1 MLGGLRREQP
11 PRVARA
17 AENVNAA
24 ATAGRGGR
32 LLVPGIVR
40 NVEDSVGSGG
50 PLLPVRVEPA
60 RAVWRQ
66 DLADAFRN
74 PADLG
79 RFLGLPPAV
88 IAEAGVST
96 AGFPFLVPRG
106 FAARMR
112 FGDPLDPL
120 LLQVL
125 PRAAETSAV
134 AGYAADPLAEATF
147 LAAPGLVHKYRGR
160 ALVLV
165 TGGCAVN
172 CRYCFRREF
181 PYGASGATR
190 RGIDQALAAVAADDS
205 LTEVILSGG
214 DPLLVDDDELTT
226 IIERLEAIPHV
237 RRLRIHSRLPVVL
250 PSRID
255 EGLVAALAQS
265 RLARVVVIHAN
276 HPAELDDTVAVAV
289 RRLAGLPAV
298 VLNQAVLL
306 RGVNDSPAVLASLC
320 ERLVEIGVVPYY
332 LHLLDRVRGAA
343 QFEVSEA
350 EARQLHR
357 VLRET
362 LPGYA
367 VPRLVREIPGERSK
381 TGLA

>member
-1 MLGGLRREQP
+1 MASSTGSNP
-11 PRVARA
+11 TD
-17 AENVNAA
+17 
-24 ATAGRGGR
+24 ATAAV
-32 LLVPGIVR
+32 VPAALT
-40 NVEDSVGSGG
+40 SGG
-50 PLLPVRVEPA
+50 SA
-60 RAVWRQ
+60 RSAWRR
-66 DLADAFRN
+66 DLAEAFRD

-79 RFLGLPPAV
+79 RFLGLHPA
-88 IAEAGVST
+88 ITAEAAAST

-112 FGDPLDPL
+112 PGDPLDPL

-125 PRAAETSAV
+125 PRSAETRAV
-134 AGYAADPLAEATF
+134 TGYSADPLAEAAF
-147 LAAPGLVHKYRGR
+147 LTAPGLVHKYDGR

-181 PYGASGATR
+181 PYGESGATR
-190 RGIDQALAAVAADDS
+190 RGIDLALAAVAADDS

-214 DPLLVDDDELTT
+214 DPLLVDDEELGR
-226 IIERLEAIPHV
+226 IVERLDAIPHLT
-237 RRLRIHSRLPVVL
+237 RLRIHSRLPVVL

-255 EGLVAALAQS
+255 DGLLAALGRS
-265 RLARVVVIHAN
+265 RLARVAVIHAN
-276 HPAELDDTVAVAV
+276 HPAELDDSVAEAV
-289 RRLAGLPAV
+289 RRLAGLPAI

-306 RGVNDSPAVLASLC
+306 RGVNDSPTVLAALS

-332 LHLLDRVRGAA
+332 LHLLDRVRGAGH
-343 QFEVSEA
+343 FEVSE
-350 EARQLHR
+350 EQARRLHR
-357 VLRET
+357 FLMET

-381 TGLA
+381 TWLA

>member
-1 MLGGLRREQP
+1 MASSTETNLTAAAVPAALPPGGGPRSVWRREL
-11 PRVARA
+11 
-17 AENVNAA
+17 AE
-24 ATAGRGGR
+24 
-32 LLVPGIVR
+32 
-40 NVEDSVGSGG
+40 
-50 PLLPVRVEPA
+50 
-60 RAVWRQ
+60 
-66 DLADAFRN
+66 AFRD

-79 RFLGLPPAV
+79 RFLGLHPAIV
-88 IAEAGVST
+88 AEAAAST

-112 FGDPLDPL
+112 PGDPLDPL

-125 PRAAETSAV
+125 PRSAETRAV
-134 AGYAADPLAEATF
+134 TGYSADPLAEAAFRT
-147 LAAPGLVHKYRGR
+147 APGLVHKYDGR

-181 PYGASGATR
+181 PYGESGATR
-190 RGIDQALAAVAADDS
+190 RGIDLALAAVAADDS

-214 DPLLVDDDELTT
+214 DPLLADDDDLAA
-226 IIERLEAIPHV
+226 IVGRLDAIPHL
-237 RRLRIHSRLPVVL
+237 RRLRVHSRLPVVL

-255 EGLVAALAQS
+255 DRLVAAFARS

-276 HPAELDDTVAVAV
+276 HPAEIDEAVAGAV
-289 RRLAGLPAV
+289 RRLAGMPAV

-306 RGVNDSPAVLASLC
+306 RGVNDSPAVLAALS

-332 LHLLDRVRGAA
+332 LHLLDRVHGAA
-343 QFEVSEA
+343 HFEVSE
-350 EARQLHR
+350 EQARRLHR
-357 VLRET
+357 FLMET

-381 TGLA
+381 TWLA

>member
-1 MLGGLRREQP
+1 M
-11 PRVARA
+11 A
-17 AENVNAA
+17 ASTETTVTDAA
-24 ATAGRGGR
+24 ASPVPAAPPPGG
-32 LLVPGIVR
+32 
-40 NVEDSVGSGG
+40 
-50 PLLPVRVEPA
+50 EPRSA
-60 RAVWRQ
+60 WRRH
-66 DLADAFRN
+66 LAEAFRD
-74 PADLG
+74 PAELG
-79 RFLGLPPAV
+79 RFLGLHPA
-88 IAEAGVST
+88 ITAEASAST

-112 FGDPLDPL
+112 PGDPLDPL

-125 PRAAETSAV
+125 PRSAEMRAV
-134 AGYAADPLAEATF
+134 AGYEADPLAEAAF
-147 LAAPGLVHKYRGR
+147 LAAPGLVHKYDGR

-181 PYGASGATR
+181 PYGESGATR
-190 RGIDQALAAVAADDS
+190 RGLEQAIDAVAADAS

-214 DPLLVDDDELTT
+214 DPLLADDDALAALV
-226 IIERLEAIPHV
+226 ERLDAIPHL

-255 EGLVAALAQS
+255 DGLVAALGRS

-276 HPAELDDTVAVAV
+276 HPAELDEAVAEAV
-289 RRLAGLPAV
+289 RRLAGMAAL

-306 RGVNDSPAVLASLC
+306 RGVNDSPAVLAALS
-320 ERLVEIGVVPYY
+320 ERLIEIGVVPYY

-343 QFEVSEA
+343 HFEVSE
-350 EARQLHR
+350 EEGRRLHR
-357 VLRET
+357 GLMET

-381 TGLA
+381 TWLA

>member
-1 MLGGLRREQP
+1 MASSTET
-11 PRVARA
+11 
-17 AENVNAA
+17 NVIDATAA
-24 ATAGRGGR
+24 A
-32 LLVPGIVR
+32 VPAALPPGT
-40 NVEDSVGSGG
+40 G
-50 PLLPVRVEPA
+50 PRSA
-60 RAVWRQ
+60 WRR
-66 DLADAFRN
+66 DLAEAFRD

-88 IAEAGVST
+88 AAEAAAST
-96 AGFPFLVPRG
+96 AGFSFLVPRG

-112 FGDPLDPL
+112 PGDPLDPL

-125 PRAAETSAV
+125 PRAAETRPV
-134 AGYAADPLAEATF
+134 AGYEADPLAEGSF
-147 LAAPGLVHKYRGR
+147 LAAPGLVHKYDGR

-181 PYGASGATR
+181 PYGESGATR
-190 RGIDQALAAVAADDS
+190 RGIEQGLSAVAADDS
-205 LTEVILSGG
+205 LAEVILSGG
-214 DPLLVDDDELTT
+214 DPLLADDDDLAA
-226 IIERLEAIPHV
+226 IVARLDAIPHL

-250 PSRID
+250 PSRVD
-255 EGLVAALAQS
+255 DGLVAVLARS

-276 HPAELDDTVAVAV
+276 HPAELDDSVTLAV

-306 RGVNDSPAVLASLC
+306 RGVNDSPAVLAALS

-343 QFEVSEA
+343 HFEVPEE
-350 EARQLHR
+350 EARRLHQ
-357 VLRET
+357 VLQET

-367 VPRLVREIPGERSK
+367 VPRLVREIPGQRSK
-381 TGLA
+381 TWLA

>member
-1 MLGGLRREQP
+1 VAGILRSDDH
-11 PRVARA
+11 VA
-17 AENVNAA
+17 
-24 ATAGRGGR
+24 
-32 LLVPGIVR
+32 
-40 NVEDSVGSGG
+40 GSGG
-50 PLLPVRVEPA
+50 PLGAAREEPA
-60 RAVWRQ
+60 RPVWRR
-66 DLADAFRN
+66 DLADAFRDV
-74 PADLG
+74 ADLG

-88 IAEAGVST
+88 TTEAAVST

-112 FGDPLDPL
+112 PGDPLDPL

-125 PRAAETSAV
+125 PRADETRP
-134 AGYAADPLAEATF
+134 AGGFEADPLAEATF
-147 LAAPGLVHKYRGR
+147 LAAPGLVHKYDGR

-181 PYGASGATR
+181 PYAASGASR
-190 RGIDQALAAVAADDS
+190 RGFDQALAAVAADDS

-214 DPLLVDDDELTT
+214 DPLLVDDDELAA
-226 IIERLEAIPHV
+226 IVRRLEAIPHL

-250 PSRID
+250 PSRVD
-255 EGLVAALAQS
+255 AGLVAALARS

-276 HPAELDDTVAVAV
+276 HPAELDDAVATAV
-289 RRLAGLPAV
+289 RRLAGLPAL

-306 RGVNDSPAVLASLC
+306 RGVNDSPAVLAALS

-343 QFEVSEA
+343 HFEVAEP
-350 EARQLHR
+350 EARRLHR
-357 VLRET
+357 ALRES

-381 TGLA
+381 TWLA

>member
-1 MLGGLRREQP
+1 MAASTETTMTTPPAPAARPAGGAARPAWRR
-11 PRVARA
+11 
-17 AENVNAA
+17 
-24 ATAGRGGR
+24 
-32 LLVPGIVR
+32 
-40 NVEDSVGSGG
+40 
-50 PLLPVRVEPA
+50 
-60 RAVWRQ
+60 
-66 DLADAFRN
+66 DLAEAFRD

-79 RFLGLPPAV
+79 RFLGLPPAPT
-88 IAEAGVST
+88 AEAAAST

-112 FGDPLDPL
+112 PGDPLDPL

-125 PRAAETSAV
+125 PRAAETRAV
-134 AGYAADPLAEATF
+134 AGYEADPLAEETF
-147 LAAPGLVHKYRGR
+147 LAAPGLVHKYDGR

-181 PYGASGATR
+181 PYATSGATR
-190 RGIDQALAAVAADDS
+190 RGLEQAVAAVAGDES
-205 LTEVILSGG
+205 LAEVILSGG
-214 DPLLVDDDELTT
+214 DPLLVDDDELAT
-226 IIERLEAIPHV
+226 IVERLDAIPHV

-250 PSRID
+250 PSRVD
-255 EGLVAALAQS
+255 DGLVAALAGS

-276 HPAELDDTVAVAV
+276 HPAELDDAVAGAV

-306 RGVNDSPAVLASLC
+306 RGVNDSPAVLGALS

-343 QFEVSEA
+343 HFEVAEA

-357 VLRET
+357 RLQES

-381 TGLA
+381 TWLA

>member
-1 MLGGLRREQP
+1 MP
-11 PRVARA
+11 VA
-17 AENVNAA
+17 
-24 ATAGRGGR
+24 
-32 LLVPGIVR
+32 GIVR
-40 NVEDSVGSGG
+40 TVDDLAGNGG
-50 PLLPVRVEPA
+50 PLGVAPVTPE
-60 RAVWRQ
+60 RASWRR
-66 DLADAFRN
+66 DLADAFRD

-88 IAEAGVST
+88 TAEAARST

-106 FAARMR
+106 FAGRMR
-112 FGDPLDPL
+112 PGDPLDPL

-125 PRAAETSAV
+125 PRAAETTAA
-134 AGYAADPLAEATF
+134 AGYSADPLAEETF
-147 LAAPGLVHKYRGR
+147 LAAPGLIHKYDGR

-181 PYGASGATR
+181 PYGESGATR
-190 RGIDQALAAVAADDS
+190 RGIDQAIAAVAADAS

-214 DPLLVDDDELTT
+214 DPLLVDDDVLGG
-226 IIERLEAIPHV
+226 IVERLDAVPHL

-250 PSRID
+250 PSRIND
-255 EGLVAALAQS
+255 GLLGALAAS

-276 HPAELDDTVAVAV
+276 HPAELDAAVAAAV

-306 RGVNDSPAVLASLC
+306 RGVNDSAAVLAALS

-332 LHLLDRVRGAA
+332 LHLLDRVRGTRH
-343 QFEVSEA
+343 FEVSEE
-350 EARQLHR
+350 EARRLHR
-357 VLRET
+357 RLQET

-381 TGLA
+381 TWLQ

>member
-1 MLGGLRREQP
+1 MASSSEIIMT
-11 PRVARA
+11 
-17 AENVNAA
+17 AA
-24 ATAGRGGR
+24 AVQAALPRGGVSR
-32 LLVPGIVR
+32 
-40 NVEDSVGSGG
+40 S
-50 PLLPVRVEPA
+50 A
-60 RAVWRQ
+60 WRR
-66 DLADAFRN
+66 DLAEAFRD

-88 IAEAGVST
+88 TAEAAAST
-96 AGFPFLVPRG
+96 AGFPFLVPRA

-112 FGDPLDPL
+112 PGDPLDPL

-125 PRAAETSAV
+125 PRADELRSV
-134 AGYAADPLAEATF
+134 AGYEADPLAEEGF
-147 LAAPGLVHKYRGR
+147 LAAPGLVRKYDGR

-181 PYGASGATR
+181 PYAASGATR
-190 RGIDQALAAVAADDS
+190 RGLDQALAAVAADES
-205 LTEVILSGG
+205 LSEVILSGG
-214 DPLLVDDDELTT
+214 DPLLAADDDLGG
-226 IIERLEAIPHV
+226 LVAQLDSIPHL

-250 PSRID
+250 PSRVD
-255 EGLVAALAQS
+255 DGLVGALAQS

-276 HPAELDDTVAVAV
+276 HPAELDDAVAVAV
-289 RRLAGLPAV
+289 RRLAMLPAI

-306 RGVNDSPAVLASLC
+306 RGVNDSSAVLKALSA
-320 ERLVEIGVVPYY
+320 RLVEIGVVPYY

-343 QFEVSEA
+343 HFEVSEE
-350 EARQLHR
+350 EAHRLHGQLMDS
-357 VLRET
+357 

-381 TGLA
+381 TWLA

>member
-1 MLGGLRREQP
+1 MASSTETNLT
-11 PRVARA
+11 
-17 AENVNAA
+17 AA
-24 ATAGRGGR
+24 AVPAALPPGG
-32 LLVPGIVR
+32 
-40 NVEDSVGSGG
+40 GS
-50 PLLPVRVEPA
+50 RS
-60 RAVWRQ
+60 VWRR
-66 DLADAFRN
+66 DLAEAFRD
-74 PADLG
+74 PAELG
-79 RFLGLPPAV
+79 RFLGLHPA
-88 IAEAGVST
+88 ITAEAAAST

-112 FGDPLDPL
+112 PGDPLDPL

-125 PRAAETSAV
+125 PRSAETRAV
-134 AGYAADPLAEATF
+134 TGYSADPLAEAAF
-147 LAAPGLVHKYRGR
+147 LTAPGLVHKYDGR

-181 PYGASGATR
+181 PYGESGATR
-190 RGIDQALAAVAADDS
+190 RGIDLALAAVAADDS

-214 DPLLVDDDELTT
+214 DPLLADDDDLAA
-226 IIERLEAIPHV
+226 IVERLDAIAHL

-255 EGLVAALAQS
+255 DGLLAALGRS
-265 RLARVVVIHAN
+265 RLARVAVIHAN
-276 HPAELDDTVAVAV
+276 HPAELDDSVAEAV
-289 RRLAGLPAV
+289 RRLAGLPAI

-306 RGVNDSPAVLASLC
+306 RGVNDSPTVLAALS

-332 LHLLDRVRGAA
+332 LHLLDRVRGAGH
-343 QFEVSEA
+343 FEVSE
-350 EARQLHR
+350 EQARRLHR
-357 VLRET
+357 FLMET

-381 TGLA
+381 TWLA